1 MAQTSS
7 SMWAIYL
14 VTYLASH
21 VWLSGSLLLP
31 CMLLVRWYAAKWKT
45 LHRLA
50 TSKGRWTLIWGCYGL
65 AETALLSALLL
76 YWWHREHFEALPFD
90 SLGWAGM
97 AVRSVLYAFHIGS
110 GDVMAFALS
119 LSLKAASE
127 AAIDAGLAAIAWWA
141 YGFLSRGVET
151 QRRTER
157 YGICLLLMTCGLGI
171 ANNSYFWRPRCS
183 DCFAPHGIPFTFF
196 HEGGYAGGAGFVWTG
211 VLENT
216 VVVLIVALVSGLV
229 WNRLAAQ
236 TPV

>member
-1 MAQTSS
+1 
-7 SMWAIYL
+7 MWVIYL
-14 VTYLASH
+14 ATYLASH

-31 CMLLVRWYAAKWKT
+31 CMLLVRWGAAKWKG

-50 TSKGRWTLIWGCYGL
+50 TSRERWILIWGCSGFI
-65 AETALLSALLL
+65 EIALLYTALLL
-76 YWWHREHFEALPFD
+76 YTWQQEHFAVLPFE

-97 AVRSVLYAFHIGS
+97 AVWSVFHVFHIAS
-110 GDVMAFALS
+110 GDATLFALA

-127 AAIDAGLAAIAWWA
+127 AAVDAGLAAIAWWA
-141 YGFLSRGVET
+141 YVVLTREVAK
-151 QRRTER
+151 QRRAER
-157 YGICLLLMTCGLGI
+157 YSICLLLVTCGLGI
-171 ANNSYFWRPRCS
+171 ANNSYFWRSRCS

-196 HEGGYAGGAGFVWTG
+196 HEGGFAGGEGFVWTG

-216 VVVLIVALVSGLV
+216 IVVIIVALVSGFV